1 MSALVDSPGMI
12 PLRVTRAEP
21 AANRIQLFEFK
32 HPKGELLPEFSPG
45 AHILLRVPNGAT
57 RKYSL
62 CNDPIER
69 DHYVIAVKRDATGQ
83 GGSVSMVDRVRTGDE
98 IRVAPPRNDFALKEN
113 RAGYIFIAG
122 GIGITPIL
130 SMVRHLHSTG
140 GARFRLY
147 YLSRSPET
155 TAFLDELSGPQ
166 FRGQV
171 KIHHD
176 FGDPAKSLDLWPILE
191 QAKGAHLYCCGPRS
205 LMQAV
210 RDMTGHWSS
219 AAVHFESFVDGAST
233 HKADDR
239 AFKVRLARSGDV
251 VTVPADLSIMDAVRR
266 HGHQV
271 PSSCESGTCGTCKTK
286 LISGDVDHRDLV
298 LSDAERAD
306 HIMLCVSRARSGDI
320 VIDL

>member
-1 MSALVDSPGMI
+1 MSAVVDSPGMTL
-12 PLRVTRAEP
+12 LRVTRAEP
-21 AANRIQLFEFK
+21 AAEGIRLFELRD
-32 HPKGELLPEFSPG
+32 PQGGELPAFDSG
-45 AHILLRVPNGAT
+45 AHISVKVPSGAL

-62 CNDPIER
+62 CNDPAER
-69 DHYVIAVKRDATGQ
+69 DRYIIAVKRETTGQ
-83 GGSVSMVDRVRTGDE
+83 GGSASMIDRTSVGDPIYVS
-98 IRVAPPRNDFALKEN
+98 PPRNDFALKEN
-113 RAGYIFIAG
+113 RVGYIFIAG

-130 SMVRHLHSTG
+130 SMVRHLRAAG
-140 GARFRLY
+140 GAKFKLY

-176 FGDPAKSLDLWPILE
+176 YGDPAQSLDLWPILE
-191 QAKGAHLYCCGPRS
+191 QSKGAHLYCCGPRP
-205 LMQAV
+205 LMQSV
-210 RDMTGHWSS
+210 RDMTGHWSPV
-219 AAVHFESFVDGAST
+219 AVHFESFVDGSAT
-233 HKADDR
+233 HKPDDR
-239 AFKVRLARSGDV
+239 AFAVRLARSAERIE
-251 VTVPADLSIMDAVRR
+251 VPADVSILDAVRGQ
-266 HGHQV
+266 GHTV

-306 HIMLCVSRARSGDI
+306 HIMLCVSRARSGDL